1 MKRVRRKLDV
11 KNTFQFDEELE
22 LAVYRY
28 VCNEKLTYRSWK
40 KIRNKYSNIQSY
52 TEWKKYI
59 VERYDK
65 YTIEQLTEFQRYLNY
80 MINIKKS
87 ANNFGTTVWCTAILS
102 AMVSVAFNF
111 LISETDWFEIL
122 YKSIIIVI
130 LLPRLLKSTYKLV
143 AADDCVC
150 NMYEDYKEI
159 IDELISNK

>member
-22 LAVYRY
+22 LTIYRY
-28 VCNEKLTYRSWK
+28 VCNKMITYGKWK

-59 VERYDK
+59 VGRYDK
-65 YTIEQLTEFQRYLNY
+65 YKKESLIEFQRYLNY

-87 ANNFGTTVWCTAILS
+87 ANSFGTTVWCTSMLS
-102 AMVSVAFNF
+102 AMVSVAFNS

-130 LLPRLLKSTYKLV
+130 LLPHLLKSIYRLV

-159 IDELISNK
+159 IDELIANK